1 MLKMNHTEYMRNY
14 RKTPEGKKK
23 CVIVDWK
30 HYGLICDYDKIYDTY
45 INTTHCQK
53 CNVFLEGRG
62 SNKKCM
68 DHDHRTGLFRMVLCN
83 KCNTM
88 MNDRKKN
95 KNNTSGHKGI
105 DFVKKKQLWK
115 YRKQKNGKI
124 FQKMCKCKI
133 TLLTYKFCY
142 LLLMN
147 RK

>member
-1 MLKMNHTEYMRNY
+1 MASTEYMRNY
-14 RKTPEGKKK
+14 RKTPSGKKSTTF
-23 CVIVDWK
+23 VNWK
-30 HYGLICDYDKIYDTY
+30 QMGLIGDYNQIYDTY

-68 DHDHRTGLFRMVLCN
+68 DHDHKSGLFRMVLCSN
-83 KCNTM
+83 CNITM
-88 MNDRKKN
+88 PDRKKS

-115 YRKQKNGKI
+115 YRKQINGKI

-147 RK
+147 RIK